1 MEEQRQN
8 NADEQQIGQDAA
20 GNERCAEVLSCK
32 KTDDLEEAKRNFADR
47 DVKEPKRKRAWLGNL
62 FFVVVLAVTLV
73 LVYQLSANAAE
84 GEQKTLK
91 EIFGNM
97 RTDYA
102 VMAVGAL
109 FVMIFLDS
117 MKYFVI
123 LHATSGKKYF
133 GTSLKTSLLG
143 KYYDNITPFASGGQ
157 PFQIHYLHKK
167 GFSGGESTA
176 VIFIKFCFNILI
188 WLAICLCLM
197 VFNRGALDVYVADD
211 TQRRLFVVL
220 GWIGFAINCSI
231 PVVIIAFAVFP
242 KLMETLT
249 RWFLALGYKLK
260 IVKSRDAVVIK
271 AKRIAKDF
279 RAAFVIMIHK
289 PLHAVG
295 LALICVCEQ
304 FLSIMLPYLVVVAM
318 AGATIEPNV
327 QLMFAIM
334 TMNVYVS
341 MSVTAVPTP
350 GNSGALET
358 AFSLVLTSVAEG
370 VLFWTVFGWRFLSY
384 YSFILIGLCIFIAD
398 FIRKKA
404 KR

>member
-1 MEEQRQN
+1 M
-8 NADEQQIGQDAA
+8 
-20 GNERCAEVLSCK
+20 
-32 KTDDLEEAKRNFADR
+32 
-47 DVKEPKRKRAWLGNL
+47 
-62 FFVVVLAVTLV
+62 
-73 LVYQLSANAAE
+73 
-84 GEQKTLK
+84 
-91 EIFGNM
+91 
-97 RTDYA
+97 
-102 VMAVGAL
+102 
-109 FVMIFLDS
+109 
-117 MKYFVI
+117 
-123 LHATSGKKYF
+123 
-133 GTSLKTSLLG
+133 G

>member
-20 GNERCAEVLSCK
+20 GNEKCAEVLSCK
-32 KTDDLEEAKRNFADR
+32 KTDELEEAKRNFADR

-231 PVVIIAFAVFP
+231 PVMIIAFAVFP

>member
-32 KTDDLEEAKRNFADR
+32 KTDELEEAKRNFADR

-279 RAAFVIMIHK
+279 RAAFVIMTHK

>member
-32 KTDDLEEAKRNFADR
+32 KTDELEEAKRNFADR

-188 WLAICLCLM
+188 WLTICLCLM

-231 PVVIIAFAVFP
+231 PVAIIAFAVFP

>member
-32 KTDDLEEAKRNFADR
+32 KTDELEEAKRNFADR

-62 FFVVVLAVTLV
+62 FFVVVLAMTLV

-249 RWFLALGYKLK
+249 RWFLALVHKLK

-384 YSFILIGLCIFIAD
+384 YSFILIGLFIFIAD

>member
-32 KTDDLEEAKRNFADR
+32 KTDELEEAKRNFADR

-84 GEQKTLK
+84 GEQKTLR

>member
-32 KTDDLEEAKRNFADR
+32 KTDELEEAKRNFADR

-231 PVVIIAFAVFP
+231 PVAIIAFAVFP

>member
-20 GNERCAEVLSCK
+20 GNEKCAEVLSCK
-32 KTDDLEEAKRNFADR
+32 KTDELEEAKRNFADR

>member
-8 NADEQQIGQDAA
+8 NTDEQQIGQDSA

-32 KTDDLEEAKRNFADR
+32 KTDELEEAKRNFADR

-157 PFQIHYLHKK
+157 PFQIHYLNKK

-279 RAAFVIMIHK
+279 RAAFVIMTHK

>member
-20 GNERCAEVLSCK
+20 GNEKCAEVLSCK
-32 KTDDLEEAKRNFADR
+32 KTDELEEAKRNFADR

-123 LHATSGKKYF
+123 LHATSSKKYF

-279 RAAFVIMIHK
+279 RAAFVIMTHK

>member
-20 GNERCAEVLSCK
+20 GNEKCAEVLSCK
-32 KTDDLEEAKRNFADR
+32 KTDELEEAKRNFADR

-231 PVVIIAFAVFP
+231 PVAIIAFAVFP

>member
-8 NADEQQIGQDAA
+8 NADEQQIGPDAA
-20 GNERCAEVLSCK
+20 GNEKCAEVLSCK
-32 KTDDLEEAKRNFADR
+32 KTDELEEAKRNFADR

>member
-20 GNERCAEVLSCK
+20 GDERCAEVLSCK
-32 KTDDLEEAKRNFADR
+32 KTDELEEAKRNFADR

-279 RAAFVIMIHK
+279 RAAFVIMTHK

>member
-20 GNERCAEVLSCK
+20 GDERCAEVLSCK
-32 KTDDLEEAKRNFADR
+32 KTDELEEAKRNFADR

-327 QLMFAIM
+327 QLMLAIM

>member
-20 GNERCAEVLSCK
+20 GNEKCAEVLSCT
-32 KTDDLEEAKRNFADR
+32 KTDELEEAKRNFADR

-197 VFNRGALDVYVADD
+197 VFNRGALEVYVADD

-249 RWFLALGYKLK
+249 RWFLALGHKLK

-279 RAAFVIMIHK
+279 RAAFVIMTHK

-370 VLFWTVFGWRFLSY
+370 LLFWTVFGWRFLSY

-398 FIRKKA
+398 FIRKKT

>member
-32 KTDDLEEAKRNFADR
+32 KTDELEEAKRNFADR

-211 TQRRLFVVL
+211 TQR
-220 GWIGFAINCSI
+220 
-231 PVVIIAFAVFP
+231 
-242 KLMETLT
+242 
-249 RWFLALGYKLK
+249 
-260 IVKSRDAVVIK
+260 
-271 AKRIAKDF
+271 
-279 RAAFVIMIHK
+279 
-289 PLHAVG
+289 
-295 LALICVCEQ
+295 
-304 FLSIMLPYLVVVAM
+304 
-318 AGATIEPNV
+318 
-327 QLMFAIM
+327 
-334 TMNVYVS
+334 
-341 MSVTAVPTP
+341 
-350 GNSGALET
+350 
-358 AFSLVLTSVAEG
+358 
-370 VLFWTVFGWRFLSY
+370 GWR
-384 YSFILIGLCIFIAD
+384 
-398 FIRKKA
+398 
-404 KR
+404 

>member
-20 GNERCAEVLSCK
+20 GNEKCAEVLSCK
-32 KTDDLEEAKRNFADR
+32 KTDELEEAKRNFADR

-62 FFVVVLAVTLV
+62 FFVVVLAVTLL

-231 PVVIIAFAVFP
+231 PVAIIAFAAFP

-249 RWFLALGYKLK
+249 RWFLALGHKLK

-279 RAAFVIMIHK
+279 RAAFVIMTHK

>member
-20 GNERCAEVLSCK
+20 GNEKCAEVLSCK
-32 KTDDLEEAKRNFADR
+32 KTEELEEAKRNFADR

-279 RAAFVIMIHK
+279 RAAFVIMTHK